1 MLETLLLVATVLMA
15 FAIAVIFIFL
25 IFGKGGEFDQRF
37 KSIFILDE
45 RLGLAH
51 QGLLWLSIA
60 VPISLGFC
68 LGMWAWWGYTVNLSS
83 SGFKTFVEIS
93 IVPLA
98 VMSLALPVAGLVSR
112 FHSTKQAATQIEVV
126 SLKNNLDAYYSHRK
140 ELIAYF
146 DCMKSVV
153 YLDVV
158 KFKYPI
164 HPVLHKRFFDGV
176 PTEGTPEIIV
186 ESFESVERRILSAAS
201 ALMFVFTSQDREVAL
216 NRYLQACTDII
227 QVSTWLGVRKIYIG
241 LRNKGVFVYSGK
253 NSVVNGNR
261 IEGYATIGCTT
272 AEILASIRFVRGF
285 YDCLCDFSGFR
296 RMEIEGHDLVFHGGE
311 KLIQS
316 EPIIESLHDNEIAT
330 AAAAGKAAYEKNH
343 SRVRGDAK

>member
-1 MLETLLLVATVLMA
+1 MLGTLMLVATILVA

-25 IFGKGGEFDQRF
+25 TFGEGDGFDQKL
-37 KSIFILDE
+37 KSIFKLNE
-45 RLGLAH
+45 RFGLAH

-60 VPISLGFC
+60 VPVSLGLC
-68 LGMWAWWGYTVNLSS
+68 LGGWAWWGYTVSLSS
-83 SGFKTFVEIS
+83 SGFKVFVEIS

-112 FHSTKQAATQIEVV
+112 FHSTKQAAKQIEVV
-126 SLKNNLDAYYSHRK
+126 SLKNNLDAFYSHRK
-140 ELIAYF
+140 ELVAYF

-153 YLDVV
+153 YLDAV

-164 HPVLHKRFFDGV
+164 HPVLHKRFFDGL
-176 PTEGTPEIIV
+176 PAGGTPEIIV
-186 ESFESVERRILSAAS
+186 ESFEAVERKILSAAS
-201 ALMFVFTSQDREVAL
+201 ALMVAFTYPDREMAL
-216 NRYLQACTDII
+216 NSYLQACTDII
-227 QVSTWLGVRKIYIG
+227 QVSTWLGVRKIYTG
-241 LRNKGVFVYSGK
+241 LRNKGVFVYSDTK
-253 NSVVNGNR
+253 SAVVGNR

-296 RMEIEGHDLVFHGGE
+296 RMQIDGHDLVFHGGK
-311 KLIQS
+311 KLIES

-330 AAAAGKAAYEKNH
+330 AVSAGKAAFEVNH
-343 SRVRGDAK
+343 ILARGNAK